1 MAWIE
6 SHQTLGQHPKT
17 RRLAHLLG
25 VSKPAA
31 VGHLQYLWWW
41 AMDYADD
48 GNLARF
54 DALDIAIGSE
64 WEGDETM
71 FVDALVSA
79 GFLDRDPDGMHRVH
93 DWDQYGGKLAERRKA
108 NAERMR
114 EARAK
119 RETGTEKE
127 RAAHVQRTQRARAE
141 REKRREE
148 ESRGEKKK
156 NDADASRVGDPH
168 PFSLLEAFVE
178 TLGQDTSEITERQ
191 KGKQLAVAKRL
202 VQDGVT
208 AEDVAAFTRYLLTQ
222 TWRSTV
228 FDLFTV
234 EKEIGA
240 WQMAGKPERATPGS
254 MRRIIGGRD
263 DDPNIDPAT
272 GKPWAYN
279 HPKNPKV
286 MVG

>member
-6 SHQTLGQHPKT
+6 SHQELGQHPKT

-64 WEGDETM
+64 WDGDEGA
-71 FVDALVSA
+71 FVDALVGA
-79 GFLDRDPDGMHRVH
+79 GFIDRDPDGSHHIH
-93 DWDQYGGKLAERRKA
+93 DWDQYGGKLAARRKA

-114 EARAK
+114 KARADHDS
-119 RETGTEKE
+119 GTEKE
-127 RAAHVQRTQRARAE
+127 RAAHVQRTQRARVE
-141 REKRREE
+141 REK
-148 ESRGEKKK
+148 SRGEKKREEK
-156 NDADASRVGDPH
+156 KTDDPTGASAGGVH
-168 PFSLLEAFVE
+168 PFSVLEAFVE
-178 TLGQDTSEITERQ
+178 TIGQDTSEITERQ

-202 VQDGVT
+202 LADGVT
-208 AEDVAAFTRYLLTQ
+208 VEDVIAFTRYLLTQ
-222 TWRSTV
+222 TWRSSA

-240 WQMAGKPERATPGS
+240 WQMSGKPERATPGGS
-254 MRRIIGGRD
+254 LSIVST
-263 DDPNIDPAT
+263 DPNINPAT
-272 GKPWAYN
+272 GKPYPYN
-279 HPKNPKV
+279 HPKNPRS